1 MNYNLRILKAL
12 ADDTRVQILLFL
24 LKKENSVLEIVN
36 VVKMSQPTISI
47 ALQKLEDAGLIV
59 ARKEGKKV
67 FYSVSERDMVQKI
80 LELVK
85 HG

>member
-1 MNYNLRILKAL
+1 MPYNLRVLKAL
-12 ADDTRVQILLFL
+12 ADETRVQILLFL
-24 LKKENSVLEIVN
+24 LKKENSVLEIVGA
-36 VVKMSQPTISI
+36 VKMSQPTISI

-67 FYSVSERDMVQKI
+67 FYSVIERETVQKI

>member
-1 MNYNLRILKAL
+1 MGYNLRILKAL

-24 LKKENSVLEIVN
+24 LKKENSVLEIVS
-36 VVKMSQPTISI
+36 VVKKSQPTISI

-67 FYSVSERDMVQKI
+67 FYSVSEKELVQTI
-80 LELVK
+80 LEQVK

>member
-1 MNYNLRILKAL
+1 MGYNLRILKAL
-12 ADDTRVQILLFL
+12 ADETRVQILLFL
-24 LKKENSVLEIVN
+24 LKKENSVLEIVS
-36 VVKMSQPTISI
+36 VVKKSQPTISI

-67 FYSVSERDMVQKI
+67 FYSVSEKELVQTI
-80 LELVK
+80 LEQVK

>member
-1 MNYNLRILKAL
+1 MPYNLRVLKAL
-12 ADDTRVQILLFL
+12 ADETRVQILLFL
-24 LKKENSVLEIVN
+24 LKKENSVLEIVGA
-36 VVKMSQPTISI
+36 VKMSQPTISI
-47 ALQKLEDAGLIV
+47 ALQKLEDAGLIA

-67 FYSVSERDMVQKI
+67 FYSVIERETVQKI